1 MTKFCRICG
10 VKINNSIIHGKPRF
24 DIRVCDNGICKAI
37 LELQEEIKE
46 FVKHRFIQKKK
57 GKKIIII
64 FQLFRKFEFLILEN
78 F

>member
-46 FVKHRFIQKKK
+46 IR
-57 GKKIIII
+57 
-64 FQLFRKFEFLILEN
+64 ET
-78 F
+78 